1 VPSHYGVRM
10 PTNNKAI
17 YNLCKNVDYE
27 RLKVGNDQQE
37 LVRVDN
43 YMQGVDTLVEDAVS
57 RNNFAVAD
65 SFYPGIRMDI
75 SDAYIVQFVRN
86 FHHIIQDFFKLD
98 LRRIKKAASKYSIVT
113 YSPEKLKLMQRIPHF
128 DAPTRNSLAV
138 IHYLSDAPNSGTS
151 LYRHRETGYEYVDP
165 LRIDNY
171 TQNLQ
176 QQFDDP
182 LNQPNGYIHG
192 STENYEEIASYKAVY
207 NRLLMYRGSS
217 LHSGIINP
225 DYNFDP
231 SPETG
236 RLTVTSFIEF
246 S

>member
-1 VPSHYGVRM
+1 MSVD
-10 PTNNKAI
+10 NKAT
-17 YNLCKNVDYE
+17 YALCDNIDYE
-27 RLKVGNDQQE
+27 YLKVGNDQQE

-43 YMQGVDTLVEDAVS
+43 YMQGADVLLEDAIS

-65 SFYPGIRMDI
+65 SFYPGIRMNI
-75 SDAYIVQFVRN
+75 TDAYIIQLVCN
-86 FHHIIQDFFKLD
+86 FHTVIQEFFKLD
-98 LRRIKKAASKYSIVT
+98 LRRIKKAVSKYSIVT
-113 YSPEKLKLMQRIPHF
+113 QSPEDLTLMQRIPHY

-151 LYRHRETGYEYVDP
+151 LYRHRETGYEY
-165 LRIDNY
+165 IDQARSEKYSNS
-171 TQNLQ
+171 LQ
-176 QQFDDP
+176 QQFDEP
-182 LNQPNGYIHG
+182 SKHPSGYIYE
-192 STENYEEIASYKAVY
+192 STQVFEEIASHKAVY

-217 LHSGIINP
+217 LHSGIIKP

-231 SPETG
+231 SPESG

>member
-1 VPSHYGVRM
+1 M

-75 SDAYIVQFVRN
+75 SDTYIIQFVSN

-113 YSPEKLKLMQRIPHF
+113 HSPESLKLMQRIPHF
-128 DAPTRNSLAV
+128 DAPNRNSLAV

-151 LYRHRETGYEYVDP
+151 LYRHRKTGYEYIDP
-165 LRIDNY
+165 LRIENY
-171 TQNLQ
+171 RMNLQ
-176 QQFDDP
+176 QQFDAP
-182 LNQPNGYIHG
+182 SKHPSGYIHE
-192 STENYEEIASYKAVY
+192 STETFEEIASHKAVY

-217 LHSGIINP
+217 LHSGIIKP

-246 S
+246 F

>member
-1 VPSHYGVRM
+1 M
-10 PTNNKAI
+10 LANNNEI
-17 YNLCKNVDYE
+17 YALCKDINYE
-27 RLKVGNDQQE
+27 YVKVGNDQQE

-43 YMQGVDTLVEDAVS
+43 YMQGADALLEDAIS

-65 SFYPGIRMDI
+65 SFYPGLRMDI
-75 SDAYIVQFVRN
+75 TDAYIIQLVRN
-86 FHHIIQDFFKLD
+86 FQHVIQDFFKLD
-98 LRRIKKAASKYSIVT
+98 LRRIKKAVSKYSIVT
-113 YSPEKLKLMQRIPHF
+113 FSPENLKLMQRIPHF

-151 LYRHRETGYEYVDP
+151 LYRHRKTGFEYIDQ
-165 LRIDNY
+165 LRIENY

-182 LNQPNGYIHG
+182 SKYPSGYIHE
-192 STENYEEIASYKAVY
+192 SNETFEEIASHNAVY

-217 LHSGIINP
+217 LHSGIIKP

>member
-1 VPSHYGVRM
+1 M

-43 YMQGVDTLVEDAVS
+43 YMQGADTLIEDAVS

-75 SDAYIVQFVRN
+75 SDAYIIQFVRN

-113 YSPEKLKLMQRIPHF
+113 FSPEKLKLMQRIPHF

-151 LYRHRETGYEYVDP
+151 LYRHRETGYEYIDP
-165 LRIDNY
+165 LRIENY
-171 TQNLQ
+171 KHNLEK
-176 QQFDDP
+176 QFDEP
-182 LNQPNGYIHG
+182 SKHPSGYIHK
-192 STENYEEIASYKAVY
+192 STETYEEIASHKAVY

-217 LHSGIINP
+217 LHSGIIKP

>member
-1 VPSHYGVRM
+1 MGKVMLV
-10 PTNNKAI
+10 
-17 YNLCKNVDYE
+17 KNILRSCV
-27 RLKVGNDQQE
+27 L
-37 LVRVDN
+37 LVLSGLSSV
-43 YMQGVDTLVEDAVS
+43 AVS
-57 RNNFAVAD
+57 QTLTYMDAIQLIDAD
-65 SFYPGIRMDI
+65 
-75 SDAYIVQFVRN
+75 V
-86 FHHIIQDFFKLD
+86 
-98 LRRIKKAASKYSIVT
+98 
-113 YSPEKLKLMQRIPHF
+113 
-128 DAPTRNSLAV
+128 LAEV
-138 IHYLSDAPNSGTS
+138 P
-151 LYRHRETGYEYVDP
+151 
-165 LRIDNY
+165 DNY

-217 LHSGIINP
+217 LHSGIINS

>member
-1 VPSHYGVRM
+1 MSA
-10 PTNNKAI
+10 NNNEMYA
-17 YNLCKNVDYE
+17 LCKDIDYE
-27 RLKVGNDQQE
+27 YLKVGNDQQE

-43 YMQGVDTLVEDAVS
+43 YMQGADALLEDAIS

-65 SFYPGIRMDI
+65 SFYPGLRMDI
-75 SDAYIVQFVRN
+75 TDAYIIQLVRN
-86 FHHIIQDFFKLD
+86 LQHVIQDFFKLD
-98 LRRIKKAASKYSIVT
+98 LRKIKKAVSKYSIVT
-113 YSPEKLKLMQRIPHF
+113 FSPENLKLMQRIPHF

-151 LYRHRETGYEYVDP
+151 LYRHRKTGFEYIDQ
-165 LRIDNY
+165 LRIGNY

-182 LNQPNGYIHG
+182 SKHPSGYIHE
-192 STENYEEIASYKAVY
+192 SNETYEEIASHNAVY

-217 LHSGIINP
+217 LHSGIIKP

>member
-1 VPSHYGVRM
+1 MSA
-10 PTNNKAI
+10 NNNEMYA
-17 YNLCKNVDYE
+17 LCKDIDYE
-27 RLKVGNDQQE
+27 YLKVGNDQQE

-43 YMQGVDTLVEDAVS
+43 YMQGADALLEDAIS

-65 SFYPGIRMDI
+65 SFYPGLRMDI
-75 SDAYIVQFVRN
+75 TDAYIIQLVRN
-86 FHHIIQDFFKLD
+86 LQHVIQDFFKLD
-98 LRRIKKAASKYSIVT
+98 LRKIKKAVSKYSIVT
-113 YSPEKLKLMQRIPHF
+113 FSPENLKLMQRIPHF

-151 LYRHRETGYEYVDP
+151 LYRHRKTGFEYIDQ
-165 LRIDNY
+165 LRIENY

-182 LNQPNGYIHG
+182 SKHPSGYIHE
-192 STENYEEIASYKAVY
+192 SNETYEEIASHNAVY

-217 LHSGIINP
+217 LHSGIIKP

>member
-1 VPSHYGVRM
+1 MY
-10 PTNNKAI
+10 A
-17 YNLCKNVDYE
+17 LCKDIDYE
-27 RLKVGNDQQE
+27 YLKVGNDQQE

-43 YMQGVDTLVEDAVS
+43 YMQGAGALLEDAIS

-65 SFYPGIRMDI
+65 SFYPGLRMDI
-75 SDAYIVQFVRN
+75 TDAYIIQLVRN
-86 FHHIIQDFFKLD
+86 LQHVIQDFFKLD
-98 LRRIKKAASKYSIVT
+98 LRKIKKAVSKYSIVT
-113 YSPEKLKLMQRIPHF
+113 FSPENLKLMQRIPHF

-151 LYRHRETGYEYVDP
+151 LYRHRKTGFEYIDQ
-165 LRIDNY
+165 LRIENY

-182 LNQPNGYIHG
+182 SKHPSGYIHE
-192 STENYEEIASYKAVY
+192 SNETYEEIASHNAVY

-217 LHSGIINP
+217 LHSGIIKP

>member
-1 VPSHYGVRM
+1 MSV
-10 PTNNKAI
+10 NNNEI
-17 YNLCKNVDYE
+17 YALCKDINYE
-27 RLKVGNDQQE
+27 YLKVGNEQQE

-43 YMQGVDTLVEDAVS
+43 YMQGADALLEDAIS

-65 SFYPGIRMDI
+65 SFYPGLRMDI
-75 SDAYIVQFVRN
+75 TDAYIIQLVRN
-86 FHHIIQDFFKLD
+86 LQHVIQDFFKLD
-98 LRRIKKAASKYSIVT
+98 LRKIKKAVSKYSIVT
-113 YSPEKLKLMQRIPHF
+113 FSPENLKLMQRIPHF

-151 LYRHRETGYEYVDP
+151 LYRHRKTGFEYIDQ
-165 LRIDNY
+165 LRIENY

-182 LNQPNGYIHG
+182 SKHPSGYIHE
-192 STENYEEIASYKAVY
+192 SNETYEEIASHNAVY

-217 LHSGIINP
+217 LHSGIIKP

>member
-1 VPSHYGVRM
+1 MSV
-10 PTNNKAI
+10 NNNEI
-17 YNLCKNVDYE
+17 YALCKDINYE
-27 RLKVGNDQQE
+27 YLKVGNEQQE

-43 YMQGVDTLVEDAVS
+43 YMQGADALLEDAIT

-65 SFYPGIRMDI
+65 SFYPGLRMDI
-75 SDAYIVQFVRN
+75 TDAYIIQLVRN
-86 FHHIIQDFFKLD
+86 LQHVIQDFFKLD
-98 LRRIKKAASKYSIVT
+98 LRKIKKAVSKYSIVT
-113 YSPEKLKLMQRIPHF
+113 FSPENLKLMQRIPHF

-151 LYRHRETGYEYVDP
+151 LYRHRKTGFEYIDQ
-165 LRIDNY
+165 LRIENY

-182 LNQPNGYIHG
+182 SKHPSGYIHE
-192 STENYEEIASYKAVY
+192 SNETYEEIASHNAVY

-217 LHSGIINP
+217 LHSGIIKP

>member
-1 VPSHYGVRM
+1 MSV
-10 PTNNKAI
+10 NNNEI
-17 YNLCKNVDYE
+17 YALCKDINYE
-27 RLKVGNDQQE
+27 YLKVGNEQQE

-43 YMQGVDTLVEDAVS
+43 YMQGADALLDDAIS

-65 SFYPGIRMDI
+65 SFYPGLRMDI
-75 SDAYIVQFVRN
+75 TDAYIIQLVRN
-86 FHHIIQDFFKLD
+86 LQHVIQDFFKLD
-98 LRRIKKAASKYSIVT
+98 LRKIKKAVSKYSIVT
-113 YSPEKLKLMQRIPHF
+113 FSPENLKLMQRIPHF

-151 LYRHRETGYEYVDP
+151 LYRHRKTGFEYIDQ
-165 LRIDNY
+165 LRIENY

-176 QQFDDP
+176 LQFDDP
-182 LNQPNGYIHG
+182 SKHPSGYIHE
-192 STENYEEIASYKAVY
+192 SNETYEEIASHNAVY

-217 LHSGIINP
+217 LHSGIIKP